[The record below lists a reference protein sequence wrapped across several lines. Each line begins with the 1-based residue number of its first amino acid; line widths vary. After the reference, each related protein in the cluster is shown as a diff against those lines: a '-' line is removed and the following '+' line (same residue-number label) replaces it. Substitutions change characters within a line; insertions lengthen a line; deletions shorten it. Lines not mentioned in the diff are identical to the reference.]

1 MTLYRRSKVAFLT
14 FCLGLA
20 PFLPTHSTAAQSG
33 QEPRYLTFVAHDR
46 NGIYLRQLK
55 REEVTLFLN
64 DEPVPVV
71 YLGSENV
78 ETAYA
83 FIIENSPRTA
93 PHAVTNPRWGMINI
107 VDQIR
112 YHMVGG
118 FFRPLV
124 RRGPVMV
131 GQFYKELEVLQDF
144 TTDDWQLEDVVY
156 RMQPNFARV
165 DRENIPVARA
175 LARGLDLLSDRREK
189 RKALVLFTTTVD
201 RESYMNRDE
210 YVQMLRGT
218 DVELYVVSF
227 APRFPTG
234 SGLSFEE
241 KMNRPYF
248 LNLTRETSGKLYL
261 SGEYAYIPTFMD
273 DLKTRLS
280 HGHTIGFYVRPGPEL
295 EEHKVRIR
303 VRDDDSIKITHRET
317 LIY

>member
-1 MTLYRRSKVAFLT
+1 MKFGLRSKIALLT
-14 FCLGLA
+14 FWVGLLA
-20 PFLPTHSTAAQSG
+20 TPPTDLIAQSG
-33 QEPRYLTFVAHDR
+33 QEARYLTFVAHDR

-55 REEVTLFLN
+55 LDDVTLFLN
-64 DEPVPVV
+64 EEPVPVA

-83 FIIENSPRTA
+83 FVIENSPRTA
-93 PHAVTNPRWGMINI
+93 PHPVSNPRWGMVNI

-124 RRGPVMV
+124 KRGPVMV
-131 GQFYKELEVLQDF
+131 SQFYKELEVLQDF
-144 TTDDWQLEDVVY
+144 TTDDFQLEDVVY
-156 RMQPNFARV
+156 RMEPNFARV

-175 LARGLDLLSDRREK
+175 LARGVDMLRQRKEK
-189 RKALVLFTTTVD
+189 RKALILFTTTVD
-201 RESYMNRDE
+201 RDSYQSRDE
-210 YVQMLRGT
+210 FAEMLKTT
-218 DVELYVVSF
+218 DVELYIVSF

-234 SGLSFEE
+234 SGLTFEE
-241 KMNRPYF
+241 KMNRFYF
-248 LNLTRETSGKLYL
+248 LHLTKETSGKLYL

-280 HGHTIGFYVRPGPEL
+280 HGHTIGFYVRPGTEP

-303 VRDDDSIKITHRET
+303 VRDDKVKVTHRET
-317 LIY
+317 LVY